1 MGIPRRFMAN
11 LWDVLDEKSANVM
24 NGLLRN
30 YNLKK
35 FKPDERKN
43 RKTNQKKHTKFGS
56 KRKWATKPWGQ
67 KFQEVPKKNV

>member
-1 MGIPRRFMAN
+1 MAN
-11 LWDVLDEKSANVM
+11 LWDILDEKSAGVM

-35 FKPDERKN
+35 FKPNERKN
-43 RKTNQKKHTKFGS
+43 RKTNKKKHSKFGGQQKWTS
-56 KRKWATKPWGQ
+56 KQRSQ

>member
-1 MGIPRRFMAN
+1 MGNF
-11 LWDVLDEKSANVM
+11 WDLLDDKSTGVM

-43 RKTNQKKHTKFGS
+43 RKTNQKKHTKFGIQR
-56 KRKWATKPWGQ
+56 KRSSKPWSQ
-67 KFQEVPKKNV
+67 KFQKVS